1 MKYNFQFDGKVA
13 SWDYIQVMYD
23 RDQQQPI
30 RCCPKLSQRHLNPNG
45 FEKMKVKYAS
55 KVLSHTVASKLLT
68 YVSLGAL
75 PPAASGTAELL
86 SNFDNISDSLNS
98 SSLDLQ
104 HEVIQE
110 SYDKNFSTPRILGT
124 YVKVH

>member
-30 RCCPKLSQRHLNPNG
+30 RYCPKLSQRHLNPNG
-45 FEKMKVKYAS
+45 FEKMKVKYDS
-55 KVLSHTVASKLLT
+55 QVLSHTVASKLLT

-86 SNFDNISDSLNS
+86 SNFDNIFDSLNS
-98 SSLDLQ
+98 SSLSSTKLYKK
-104 HEVIQE
+104 